1 MTQNA
6 RFIQFLSLLLFDEL
20 NENPTFLNSA
30 VWKLY
35 LLVKR
40 ICEIVC
46 SARLSEDQVNE
57 LHDVV
62 RKYLDIRIKLKNTDS
77 GMCYAWT
84 FFCWELFTRDKC
96 YTVFLFPTMLSFSY
110 INAFHN
116 LHIRTDAEKPYS
128 FSYLFGT

>member
-6 RFIQFLSLLLFDEL
+6 RFIQFLGLLVFDEL

-57 LHDVV
+57 LNDVV
-62 RKYLDIRIKLKNTDS
+62 RKYLDMRIKLKNTDS
-77 GMCYAWT
+77 GMCYART
-84 FFCWELFTRDKC
+84 FFCYELITKC
-96 YTVFLFPTMLSFSY
+96 DTAQV
-110 INAFHN
+110 
-116 LHIRTDAEKPYS
+116 K
-128 FSYLFGT
+128 

>member
-6 RFIQFLSLLLFDEL
+6 RFIQFLGLLVFDEL

-62 RKYLDIRIKLKNTDS
+62 KKYLDIRIKLKNTDS
-77 GMCYAWT
+77 GMCYNRT
-84 FFCWELFTRDKC
+84 FFAITYLQRISFFEIGWLVQT
-96 YTVFLFPTMLSFSY
+96 TLLNNFLDVDFF
-110 INAFHN
+110 INGQN
-116 LHIRTDAEKPYS
+116 ES
-128 FSYLFGT
+128 